1 MSDIENNLKDVV
13 TNILSM
19 EKEELNRMS
28 QEDLEKFWFFE
39 MNVDLSDA
47 TNLYNFISMLEL
59 YKGKCRRW
67 EELHNGNCCVVER
80 VRDKYLMPKI
90 KQYLK
95 NMNYV

>member
-1 MSDIENNLKDVV
+1 
-13 TNILSM
+13 M

-67 EELHNGNCCVVER
+67 EELHNGNSCVVER